1 MSDRTDAD
9 LDATI
14 IAAADA
20 RAREDATD
28 PTRSIL
34 LQAPAGSG
42 KTTVLTQRLLRLL
55 AEVNEPEEILAIT
68 FTRKAAAEMRARV
81 LKALHGEI
89 DTNSAQGRRLQ
100 ALASA
105 ALSRGTARGWN
116 LAQDPGRLRIQTIDS
131 FNFRLASQLPVTAK
145 AGGGLTITDRP
156 GELYQRAARSTLV
169 AAERDPELSADVEF
183 LFERLDNNWRNVEQL
198 LAGMLKERGHWLR
211 YVLGH
216 EPQALC
222 ARINESLA
230 SIVRDHLVAAC
241 KRLSAALR
249 AEAGMLPQAGILE
262 SEPESL
268 TAWQSLAALTLTQK
282 GEWRKPKGITKA
294 LGPAYEAKAAKEALR
309 DYLERVSGVP
319 GAREI
324 LLELASLPAPELVES
339 DAAAIMALSRV
350 LRAAAVQLQA
360 EFASDGR
367 VDHTYIAGAARAALA
382 DAGLP
387 TDLALRTGLSLRH
400 ILVDEFQDTS
410 LSQFDLVEA
419 LTAGWEEG
427 EGRTLFVVGDPMQSI
442 YQFREAEVGLFL
454 RARASGIGSV
464 RLEPLQLARNFRSVP
479 DLIQWTN
486 AAFGSLFPASDDLR
500 ASAVAF
506 TSSLAGRTSDSAI
519 DNDSV
524 ELRLFA
530 SEDRES
536 ETAAITERIVELRSR
551 DAAATIAILVAART
565 HAAPIMLALERR
577 GTDAIGVDLVPLHDL
592 SIVRDLVA
600 LLQALHHLGDRT
612 AWLAVLRAPWCGLT
626 LETLSGLSQR
636 ADKQLPWEALS
647 DRARLKHIPRAE
659 AARLTR
665 VREVLATA
673 LQTRDTLPLAD
684 WLETTWLRLGAADAY
699 PQQDLRHARAFL
711 SALSDRAASGEWSGP
726 KDLDSLLGELYAQP
740 QAATHNPVQIM
751 TIHRAKGLEFDH
763 VFVPGLDREL
773 NRGREPLLRWLD
785 LPRRLGESDLV
796 MAPVPAIGDDA
807 GGSVGVYLKRLT
819 ARRLANEQIRL
830 LYVAATRAKRTLY
843 LSAAPKAKA
852 DGAIQPKAGTL
863 LASLWPA
870 LGATFKHGDLHA
882 TPTQPEVFD
891 APETD
896 ETSSNPLKRLRADWT
911 PPSAADT
918 AATDVSRLPLGRQS
932 LEPPEFSWVGETSRH
947 IGTVVHAGLEA
958 FANATT
964 LPSRASIQAAKDTYR
979 HQLLRHGVPERD
991 LARATDVVV
1000 EALTRT
1006 VEDERGRWIFAPEH
1020 REARSELALTGL
1032 AAGRLTGVV
1041 IDRSFIDSAGTRW
1054 VIDFK
1059 TSRHEGGGLEAFLEQ
1074 EMDRYRPQLETYVA
1088 LARGLGSNSVR
1099 AGLYFPLL
1107 GAFRE
1112 LKTA

>member
-1 MSDRTDAD
+1 
-9 LDATI
+9 
-14 IAAADA
+14 
-20 RAREDATD
+20 
-28 PTRSIL
+28 
-34 LQAPAGSG
+34 
-42 KTTVLTQRLLRLL
+42 
-55 AEVNEPEEILAIT
+55 
-68 FTRKAAAEMRARV
+68 
-81 LKALHGEI
+81 
-89 DTNSAQGRRLQ
+89 
-100 ALASA
+100 
-105 ALSRGTARGWN
+105 
-116 LAQDPGRLRIQTIDS
+116 
-131 FNFRLASQLPVTAK
+131 
-145 AGGGLTITDRP
+145 
-156 GELYQRAARSTLV
+156 
-169 AAERDPELSADVEF
+169 
-183 LFERLDNNWRNVEQL
+183 
-198 LAGMLKERGHWLR
+198 
-211 YVLGH
+211 
-216 EPQALC
+216 
-222 ARINESLA
+222 
-230 SIVRDHLVAAC
+230 
-241 KRLSAALR
+241 
-249 AEAGMLPQAGILE
+249 
-262 SEPESL
+262 
-268 TAWQSLAALTLTQK
+268 
-282 GEWRKPKGITKA
+282 
-294 LGPAYEAKAAKEALR
+294 
-309 DYLERVSGVP
+309 
-319 GAREI
+319 
-324 LLELASLPAPELVES
+324 
-339 DAAAIMALSRV
+339 
-350 LRAAAVQLQA
+350 
-360 EFASDGR
+360 
-367 VDHTYIAGAARAALA
+367 
-382 DAGLP
+382 
-387 TDLALRTGLSLRH
+387 
-400 ILVDEFQDTS
+400 
-410 LSQFDLVEA
+410 
-419 LTAGWEEG
+419 
-427 EGRTLFVVGDPMQSI
+427 
-442 YQFREAEVGLFL
+442 
-454 RARASGIGSV
+454 
-464 RLEPLQLARNFRSVP
+464 
-479 DLIQWTN
+479 
-486 AAFGSLFPASDDLR
+486 
-500 ASAVAF
+500 
-506 TSSLAGRTSDSAI
+506 
-519 DNDSV
+519 
-524 ELRLFA
+524 
-530 SEDRES
+530 
-536 ETAAITERIVELRSR
+536 
-551 DAAATIAILVAART
+551 
-565 HAAPIMLALERR
+565 
-577 GTDAIGVDLVPLHDL
+577 
-592 SIVRDLVA
+592 
-600 LLQALHHLGDRT
+600 
-612 AWLAVLRAPWCGLT
+612 
-626 LETLSGLSQR
+626 
-636 ADKQLPWEALS
+636 
-647 DRARLKHIPRAE
+647 
-659 AARLTR
+659 
-665 VREVLATA
+665 
-673 LQTRDTLPLAD
+673 
-684 WLETTWLRLGAADAY
+684 
-699 PQQDLRHARAFL
+699 
-711 SALSDRAASGEWSGP
+711 
-726 KDLDSLLGELYAQP
+726 
-740 QAATHNPVQIM
+740 VQIM

-852 DGAIQPKAGTL
+852 DGAIQPKSGTL